1 MYTTLIEVFTL
12 NDDIFLEL
20 RSNVQKFVRL
30 FGLLEQNVTPCGFLL
45 SVSQVYAMQEL
56 EEDTMSVTELA
67 SRLELERSSV
77 SRLVDELVKGDFVS
91 RVINEANR
99 REMVLSL
106 TEKGMRTIQQVRQQ
120 SLTFYQSILGNL
132 SNTDQ
137 TLIIEGFKTFTGA
150 LLKHRR
156 NKDDQ

>member
-1 MYTTLIEVFTL
+1 
-12 NDDIFLEL
+12 
-20 RSNVQKFVRL
+20 
-30 FGLLEQNVTPCGFLL
+30 
-45 SVSQVYAMQEL
+45 MQEL
-56 EEDTMSVTELA
+56 EKGTMSVTELA

-77 SRLVDELVKGDFVS
+77 SRLVDELVKGEFVS
-91 RVINEANR
+91 RDINEANR

-106 TEKGMRTIQQVRQQ
+106 TEKGMRTIQQVRRQ

-137 TLIIEGFKTFTGA
+137 TLIIEGFKKFTGA

>member
-1 MYTTLIEVFTL
+1 MFSL

-30 FGLLEQNVTPCGFLL
+30 FGLLEQNVTPCGFPL
-45 SVSQVYAMQEL
+45 SVSQVFALQEL
-56 EEDTMSVTELA
+56 EKGTMSVTELA

-77 SRLVDELVKGDFVS
+77 SRLVDELVKGEFVS
-91 RVINEANR
+91 RSINEANR

-120 SLTFYQSILGNL
+120 SLRFYQSVLGSL

-137 TLIIEGFKTFTGA
+137 TLIIDGFKKFTGA
-150 LLKHRR
+150 LLQHRR
-156 NKDDQ
+156 IKDDK

>member
-91 RVINEANR
+91 RDINEANR

>member
-1 MYTTLIEVFTL
+1 MYITLIEVFSL

-91 RVINEANR
+91 RDINEANR

>member
-1 MYTTLIEVFTL
+1 
-12 NDDIFLEL
+12 
-20 RSNVQKFVRL
+20 
-30 FGLLEQNVTPCGFLL
+30 
-45 SVSQVYAMQEL
+45 MQEL
-56 EEDTMSVTELA
+56 EKDTMSVTELA

-91 RVINEANR
+91 RDINEANR

-137 TLIIEGFKTFTGA
+137 TLIIDGFKKFTGA
-150 LLKHRR
+150 LLENRR
-156 NKDDQ
+156 KKDDK

>member
-1 MYTTLIEVFTL
+1 VFSL

-30 FGLLEQNVTPCGFLL
+30 FGLLEQNVTPCGFPL
-45 SVSQVYAMQEL
+45 SVSQVFALQEL
-56 EEDTMSVTELA
+56 EKGTISVTGLA

-77 SRLVDELVKGDFVS
+77 SRLVDELVKGEFVS
-91 RVINEANR
+91 RGINDANR

-120 SLTFYQSILGNL
+120 SLGFYQSVLGSL

-137 TLIIEGFKTFTGA
+137 TLIIDGFKKFTGA
-150 LLKHRR
+150 LLQHRR
-156 NKDDQ
+156 NKDDK